1 MAGFDP
7 FDRIW
12 PIARRVMGGHTL
24 LYRATGGLIGH
35 RVPGAPPMLLLDHIG
50 AKSGKVRTT
59 ALAYLTDGDDLVI
72 VASKGGY
79 VRNPGWYY
87 NLKAH
92 PETVVQVGSERRAV
106 RAHVATKKERDRLW
120 PMVTS
125 LYSGFAEYQE
135 RTDRV
140 IPLVVLSARAPANSA
155 GVQ

>member
-1 MAGFDP
+1 MAILDLAE
-7 FDRIW
+7 RIW
-12 PIARRVMGGHTL
+12 PVTRRVMGGHTAV
-24 LYRATGGLIGH
+24 YRASRGLIGH

-59 ALAYLTDGDDLVI
+59 PLAYLVDGDDLVI

-106 RAHVATKKERDRLW
+106 RARVADKKERARLW
-120 PMVTS
+120 PMITD
-125 LYSGFAEYQE
+125 LYVGFAEYQE
-135 RTDRV
+135 RTDREIPVV
-140 IPLVVLSARAPANSA
+140 ILSPRNRSE
-155 GVQ
+155 

>member
-1 MAGFDP
+1 MANTLV
-7 FDRIW
+7 DRTW
-12 PIARRVMGGHTL
+12 PVLRRLMGGHTTA
-24 LYRATGGLIGH
+24 YRATRGLIGH

-59 ALAYLTDGDDLVI
+59 PLAYLEDGDDLVI

-106 RAHVATKKERDRLW
+106 RAHVADEAERRRLW
-120 PMVTS
+120 PMITG
-125 LYSGFAEYQE
+125 LYSGFADYQE

-140 IPLVVLSARAPANSA
+140 IPLVILSPRAPRTA
-155 GVQ
+155 GGQ